1 MSLQNDLTKRAHAC
15 ELLVA
20 AFVVAV
26 ATACLFLKLG
36 QHPGDLLVGVHSSGQ
51 NDLTSH
57 FLRCRDT
64 PTVLADRFGGW
75 SNWDPYLAL
84 GLPVH
89 GNPQAA
95 LLYPPNW
102 LSFVFGAERTLSW
115 LMVAHLWLGGV
126 GVWLLARH
134 IGLSR
139 VSALVG
145 AVSAAGAPY
154 LVAHLAEGHVAQL
167 FTVTWVPWILLGFER
182 FIDSTGRRWRMVP
195 VVVALSFLTGHVQE
209 LYYLM
214 LLLSGVAVMAAWRER
229 KSGNASA
236 AKSLLLHW
244 MLAGG
249 FSVGLACGDLIPVW
263 LNSRQAVRSDRLPLD
278 LAGDG
283 LTLAHLKQLLNPF
296 ALAPP
301 EETASKYGFYW
312 TKLFH
317 FGIGPL
323 LLAALAVVAQWK
335 RPQTRRLFW
344 MLAVAIV
351 FAFGTATPF
360 FGICYRVIPVL
371 GSFRV
376 PTRILFLCSFFVAV
390 LAAIGAELLF
400 GRRSRAVGDGE
411 ASDTKT
417 ESVAAS
423 TGGLTFGAIVGVLVA
438 AGIGYELW
446 RHADRVLATSDPASL
461 RTSSAVSQFLLESGA
476 GDTVDPVRILA
487 SQNLYS
493 DIESFRDGVQR
504 VRGYE
509 PVPQIRLAWAVDALS
524 NLPDGQLDFAGF
536 HDVRLATLNQSVA
549 DLLGIRFVVTGARQT
564 ELEGWRRVATGELP
578 QPVQIR
584 GSQPG
589 KPIAF
594 QIFENLELMPRAF
607 VVGNVAECADLE
619 TQERIDQLEKLNPR
633 ETVQLERD
641 VLPDGARSEYRPAKI
656 DEYKADRVTVSVELE
671 ASGYLV
677 LADLYHPGWKA
688 TVDGEAIEI
697 LPADLALRAVP
708 LDAGSHVVEFSYE
721 CPGQKA
727 GLTVSLAALIALLI
741 SAAVARR
748 GSATVASEATT
759 V

>member
-1 MSLQNDLTKRAHAC
+1 MSLQNDLTKRSLAR
-15 ELLVA
+15 ELPVA

-26 ATACLFLKLG
+26 ATACLFLELTR
-36 QHPGDLLVGVHSSGQ
+36 HPGDLLVGVHSSGR
-51 NDLTSH
+51 NDLTSQ
-57 FLRCRDT
+57 FLRYRDT
-64 PTVLADRFGGW
+64 PSVLSDRFGEW
-75 SNWDPYLAL
+75 SDWDPYLAL

-95 LLYPPNW
+95 LLYPPDW
-102 LSFVFGAERTLSW
+102 LSFVFGAQQTLSW
-115 LMVAHLWLGGV
+115 LMIGHLWLGGV

-139 VSALVG
+139 SSALVG
-145 AVSAAGAPY
+145 AISATGAPY

-167 FTVTWVPWILLGFER
+167 FTIAWVPWIVLGFER
-182 FIDSTGRRWRMVP
+182 FLDSNGRHWRMIP
-195 VVVALSFLTGHVQE
+195 VCVALSFLAGHVQE

-214 LLLSGVAVMAAWRER
+214 LLLSGSVALTAWRER
-229 KSGNASA
+229 RSGNTTA

-244 MLAGG
+244 ILAGG
-249 FSVGLACGDLIPVW
+249 FSIGLACGDLIPVW
-263 LNSRQAVRSDRLPLD
+263 LNSRQAVRSERLPLSF
-278 LAGDG
+278 AGDG

-296 ALAPP
+296 ALSPP

-323 LLAALAVVAQWK
+323 LLAALAVAAQWK

-390 LAAIGAELLF
+390 LAAIGVEVLC
-400 GRRSRAVGDGE
+400 GRRSGVTGDAG
-411 ASDTKT
+411 ASDTSG
-417 ESVAAS
+417 ESAAAS
-423 TGGLTFGAIVGVLVA
+423 RGGLTLGALFGVLVA
-438 AGIGYELW
+438 SGIGYELW

-461 RTSSAVSQFLLESGA
+461 RKSSAVSQFLLESGA
-476 GDTVDPVRILA
+476 GDAANPVRILA
-487 SQNLYS
+487 SQDLYS
-493 DIESFRDGVQR
+493 DVESFRDGVQR

-524 NLPDGQLDFAGF
+524 DLPDGQLDFAGF
-536 HDVRLATLNQSVA
+536 HDLELTTLNQSVA
-549 DLLGIRFVVTGARQT
+549 DLLGVRFVVTGTRQP
-564 ELEGWRRVATGELP
+564 ELSVWRQVASGQLP

-584 GSQPG
+584 GSQPEA
-589 KPIAF
+589 PIAF
-594 QIFENLELMPRAF
+594 QIFENFDALPRAF
-607 VVGNVAECADLE
+607 VVGRVAECADLE
-619 TQERIDQLEKLNPR
+619 TQDRIEQLEKLNPR
-633 ETVQLERD
+633 KTVQLERD
-641 VLPDGARSEYRPAKI
+641 VLADGPRSEFKSAKI
-656 DEYKADRVTVSVELE
+656 DEYKADRVTVSVELD
-671 ASGYLV
+671 APGYLV

-688 TVDGEAIEI
+688 TVDGKAVEI

-708 LDAGSHVVEFSYE
+708 LEAGSHVVEFAYE

-727 GLTVSLAALIALLI
+727 GLIVWLAALIALLI
-741 SAAVARR
+741 SAVVARR
-748 GSATVASEATT
+748 RSATVASEATT